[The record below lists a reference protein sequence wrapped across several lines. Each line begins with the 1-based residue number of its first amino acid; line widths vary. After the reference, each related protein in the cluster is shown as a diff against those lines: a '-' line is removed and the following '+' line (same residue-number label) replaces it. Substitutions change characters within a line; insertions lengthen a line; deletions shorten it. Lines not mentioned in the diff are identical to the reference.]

1 MASTTSPSF
10 AAFVDASAGAMGALV
25 AAILL
30 YPLDVVKTRHQAE
43 RTYPDSKSGAIVR
56 KNGIKSMLYRI
67 YKEEGPS
74 GLYAGLN
81 SKILH
86 TMISNFAYFYWY
98 SFLKH
103 FTQKRWTKGKQLT
116 TSLSLLVATLA
127 GAINMTMT
135 LPLEVINTRAQL
147 SAKNETKSKPK
158 GVFALGSDIYH
169 EDGLTAF
176 WRGYV
181 PALVL
186 TSNPSIN
193 YTIFD
198 TLKDTLQRWKR
209 TTLTKHCQRA
219 TFTALEAFLLAAIA
233 KAIATVVTYPI
244 IRAKVLMQSEK
255 HLKDENTTQ
264 KKRTMMQTMKN
275 IHEEQGLRGYY
286 KGCFEQLLNTVLKSA
301 FLIMTK
307 EQIAQVTMQL
317 LYAMLGRKKIRQST
331 KALK

>member
-1 MASTTSPSF
+1 MMAQTTSPSF

-30 YPLDVVKTRHQAE
+30 YPLDIVKTRHQAD
-43 RTYPDSKSGAIVR
+43 RTYSESKLQAVSR
-56 KNGIKSMLYRI
+56 KNGIVSMLYRI
-67 YKEEGPS
+67 YKEEGLS

-103 FTQKRWTKGKQLT
+103 LTQKRWMKGKQIT
-116 TSLSLLVATLA
+116 TSLRLLIATLA

-147 SAKNETKSKPK
+147 STENDTSPKTKGILPLS
-158 GVFALGSDIYH
+158 SEIYH
-169 EDGLTAF
+169 EDGLMAF

-198 TLKDTLQRWKR
+198 QLKDTLQRWKQSNM
-209 TTLTKHCQRA
+209 TKHSQQA
-219 TFTALEAFLLAAIA
+219 TFTALEAFLLAAIS
-233 KAIATVVTYPI
+233 KAIATIATYPI

-255 HLKDENTTQ
+255 QSTHDNTTHE
-264 KKRTMMQTMKN
+264 KSTMIQTMKR
-275 IHEEQGLRGYY
+275 IYDQQGLRGYY
-286 KGCFEQLLNTVLKSA
+286 KGCSEQLLNTVLKSA

-307 EQIAQVTMQL
+307 EQIALITMQFL
-317 LYAMLGRKKIRQST
+317 CAIGGFRGT